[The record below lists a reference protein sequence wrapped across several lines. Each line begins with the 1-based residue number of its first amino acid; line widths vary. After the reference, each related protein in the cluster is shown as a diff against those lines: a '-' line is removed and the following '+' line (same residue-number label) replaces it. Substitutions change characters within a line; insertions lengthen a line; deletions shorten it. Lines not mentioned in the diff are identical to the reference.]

1 MGAAHNHSRQAGKQ
15 MTARGL
21 LEADVT
27 AQIKDFMEWRN
38 WRAIRMQRTVV
49 PGQFS
54 TGEPGI
60 ADFLFVRY
68 LRTEFLGL
76 SVTCWIEMKRAQGGK
91 LADKQIAWRN
101 RELLRGAVVIKASN
115 VSEFHDQY
123 DAAFGWLVSES
134 WVNGQQEIGFTDLVT
149 SSAGVSK

>member
-1 MGAAHNHSRQAGKQ
+1 MKQAKV
-15 MTARGL
+15 MHAKGL

-27 AQIKDFMEWRN
+27 AQIKDFMERRN

-68 LRTEFLGL
+68 LRTEFAGL
-76 SVTCWIEMKRAQGGK
+76 SVACWIEMKRAHGGK
-91 LADKQIAWRN
+91 MQENQITWRK
-101 RELLRGAVVIKASN
+101 RELRRGAVVIKASN
-115 VSEFHDQY
+115 VSQFHEQY
-123 DAAFGWLVSES
+123 DTAFGWLVSES
-134 WVNGQQEIGFTDLVT
+134 WVNGQQEIGFTEPVT
-149 SSAGVSK
+149 SSAEVSK